1 MGTKGAETRTRLLA
15 AARSLVESHGYY
27 GTGLNQILEVSG
39 APRGSLY
46 FHFPG
51 GKDQIVSEAIAES
64 AAEISAVIGTA
75 EAPDARAY
83 LEVLVELLGDRL
95 ESSGWI
101 AGCPVAGVALDAPP
115 ADGVVQ
121 RSCSAAYAEWE
132 SLLRARLTAYG
143 HPEPERLA
151 TAALALME
159 GGLIL
164 SRAHRDRG
172 PLRRI
177 ADTLESL
184 V

>member
-1 MGTKGAETRTRLLA
+1 MGKKGAETRCRLLA

-27 GTGLNQILEVSG
+27 GTGLNQILEISG

-51 GKDQIVSEAIAES
+51 GKDQIISEAIAES
-64 AAEISAVIGTA
+64 AAEISAVIETA
-75 EAPDARAY
+75 EAADARGY
-83 LEVLVELLGDRL
+83 LELLVELLGERL
-95 ESSGWI
+95 ESSGWT
-101 AGCPVAGVALDAPP
+101 AGCPVAGVALDVTP
-115 ADGVVQ
+115 ANGAVQ
-121 RSCSAAYAEWE
+121 QSCSAAYSEWE
-132 SLLRARLTAYG
+132 KLLRDRLTDYG

-177 ADTLESL
+177 AGTLDTL